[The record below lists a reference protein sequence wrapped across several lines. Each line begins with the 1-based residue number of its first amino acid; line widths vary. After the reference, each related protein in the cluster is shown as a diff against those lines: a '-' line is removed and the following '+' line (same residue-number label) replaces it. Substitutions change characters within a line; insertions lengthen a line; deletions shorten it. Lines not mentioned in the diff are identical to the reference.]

1 MKKTRLWKTM
11 VTLAMSAT
19 MLLSA
24 TVAFAKTQQAAS
36 NVPTPENAEV
46 TDDYRLVAFEVE
58 NAVGTANPLTDED
71 LQVVAEAW
79 GASSIGN
86 DGTDI
91 VPKDAVFSVDWEKS
105 SLQMEDIW
113 GSYVEAYWFKRN
125 ESDKLVLE
133 ASGSFGG
140 IDCGKDA
147 DGNRWQDSWNWW
159 PWNFFIP
166 DSTMSLQYTLP
177 LVYEDW
183 NGLMPIK
190 DRLPDLITVKAYYNP
205 EFDMDG
211 YIDWASWTGS
221 YFIVDKEDFV
231 FHFKEDTVTD
241 DTNTDD
247 TTTENYVLD
256 LSDGNAVLSGEDFA
270 SLLEENKT
278 KDVVIQ
284 SNNGVTF
291 TFKKGTMQAVEGKDS
306 YDFSTTLNS
315 DYSKVTNLPSHVT
328 ADNFIEKIDYN
339 YSGQLPAEA
348 SIRFYVGIEYA
359 GKTLYY
365 SQLLGNSSISLVQ
378 SVTVDAEGYITVT
391 QDHCSS
397 YIITKENV
405 EMQTTTGNNQQQA
418 SNAKTGDA
426 GMFFPCILLC
436 ASVLGLG
443 VSVRKYKRA

>member
-11 VTLAMSAT
+11 VSLAMSAA

-24 TVAFAKTQQAAS
+24 TMAFAEAKQTGS
-36 NVPTPENAEV
+36 NVPTSENAEV
-46 TDDYRLVAFEVE
+46 TESYRLVAFNVE
-58 NAVGTANPLTDED
+58 NPVGTANPLTDED
-71 LQVVAEAW
+71 LQIVAEAW
-79 GASSIGN
+79 GASSITNG
-86 DGTDI
+86 GTDI

-113 GSYVEAYWFKRN
+113 GSRVEAYWFTRD

-133 ASGSFGG
+133 DSGLFGG

-147 DGNRWQDSWNWW
+147 DGNKWSDSWNWW

-166 DSTMSLQYTLP
+166 GSAMSLQYTLP

-183 NGLMPIK
+183 NEYMPIE

-205 EFDMDG
+205 EFDTDG

-221 YFIVDKEDFV
+221 YFIVDKEDMV
-231 FHFKEDTVTD
+231 FHFKEDTATED
-241 DTNTDD
+241 ETS
-247 TTTENYVLD
+247 TTEESYVLD
-256 LSDGNAVLSGEDFA
+256 LSDGNAVLSSEDFA

-291 TFKKGTMQAVEGKDS
+291 TFKKGTMQAVDGKDS
-306 YDFSTTLNS
+306 YDFSTTLNN
-315 DYSKVTNLPSHVT
+315 DYSKVTDLPVHVT
-328 ADNFIEKIDYN
+328 ADNFIERIDYN

-378 SVTVDAEGYITVT
+378 SVTVDEEGYITVT

-397 YIITKENV
+397 YIVTTEEIKME
-405 EMQTTTGNNQQQA
+405 TTTAPQIA
-418 SNAKTGDA
+418 PKTGDK
-426 GMFFPCILLC
+426 GVFIPCILLC
-436 ASVLGLG
+436 ASALGLV